1 MALGFSGNHALL
13 GLPAVEG
20 RCVSLVRQVNV
31 NQVEAREAPAII
43 RTRMSFS
50 MPRIESANLGRD
62 RDQVSKPGAHREK
75 QSKDCLKQQK
85 TKQQLV

>member
-1 MALGFSGNHALL
+1 
-13 GLPAVEG
+13 
-20 RCVSLVRQVNV
+20 V

-62 RDQVSKPGAHREK
+62 RDRVSEPGAHRETIK
-75 QSKDCLKQQK
+75 GLFETT
-85 TKQQLV
+85 TKPNTNSYNLAFWYASEMV